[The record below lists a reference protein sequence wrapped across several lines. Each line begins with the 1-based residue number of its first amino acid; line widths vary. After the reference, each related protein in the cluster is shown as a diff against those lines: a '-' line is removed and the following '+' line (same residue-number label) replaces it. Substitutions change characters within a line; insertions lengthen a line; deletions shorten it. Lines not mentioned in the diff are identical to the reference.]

1 MNAVISLISDVAWA
15 YSMLLISPLVVTVGL
30 SLTIP
35 LSLVGQMII
44 NSQTSN
50 ATYWIGAAIVLL
62 SFLFIN
68 HGSTDD
74 ARTDGSMQDPD
85 RPTVDDNQEPGAA

>member
-1 MNAVISLISDVAWA
+1 
-15 YSMLLISPLVVTVGL
+15 MLLISPLVVTVGL

-44 NSQTSN
+44 NSQTSSL
-50 ATYWIGAAIVLL
+50 TYWAGAVIVLL

-68 HGSTDD
+68 HESKEIESDLATGQD
-74 ARTDGSMQDPD
+74 AD
-85 RPTVDDNQEPGAA
+85 RPIIEDFEEPETS

>member
-1 MNAVISLISDVAWA
+1 
-15 YSMLLISPLVVTVGL
+15 MLLISPLVVTVGL

-44 NSQTSN
+44 NSQSST
-50 ATYWIGAAIVLL
+50 ATYWSGAAIVLL

-68 HGSTDD
+68 YESTDD
-74 ARTDGSMQDPD
+74 ARVDGPVQDLD
-85 RPTVDDNQEPGAA
+85 RPTIHDYQEPGAG

>member
-1 MNAVISLISDVAWA
+1 
-15 YSMLLISPLVVTVGL
+15 MLLISPLVVTVGL

-44 NSQTSN
+44 NSQSSN
-50 ATYWIGAAIVLL
+50 ATYWIGAAIVLV

-68 HGSTDD
+68 YESTDD
-74 ARTDGSMQDPD
+74 KSIDESVRDLD
-85 RPTVDDNQEPGAA
+85 RPTLDDFQEPGAG

>member
-1 MNAVISLISDVAWA
+1 
-15 YSMLLISPLVVTVGL
+15 MLLISPLVVTVGL

-44 NSQTSN
+44 NSQNSN

-68 HGSTDD
+68 YESTDD
-74 ARTDGSMQDPD
+74 AVLDSSVQDLD
-85 RPTVDDNQEPGAA
+85 RPAVND